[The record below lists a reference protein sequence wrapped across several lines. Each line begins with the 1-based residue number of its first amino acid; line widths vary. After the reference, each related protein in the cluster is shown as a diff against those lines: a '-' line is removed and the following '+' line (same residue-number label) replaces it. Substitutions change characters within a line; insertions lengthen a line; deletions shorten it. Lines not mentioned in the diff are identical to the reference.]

1 MTILEELQEK
11 ECQVMTQLKDFQR
24 ATVERV
30 DYLFRHQQN
39 RVLVADEVGLGKTLI
54 AKGVIAKTALL
65 RHEEGDDLFK
75 VVYVCSNQN
84 IARQNLDKLNI
95 FKESIDDYSDWRLS
109 MQFYAIE
116 QSEREKKNR
125 GQYVQLL
132 TLTPETSFNQRGGQG
147 TVKERAMI
155 TAVLNHIFEDQY
167 SNYNERIK
175 LTNALNDIMDSG
187 RKNSWSSESN
197 KWDNEIR
204 WYFPW
209 KSPIH
214 TKLLGDTEFM
224 KNVKDYLL
232 TGYGFKSNGKFIGYV
247 RRKFAE
253 ISIENLNP
261 DLVIMD
267 EFQRFKFLIDS
278 NDDSETTL
286 LAKKFLTPKDNST
299 ANEIRVLLLSATPY
313 KLFSTLDE
321 IGDDNNDE
329 HFNEF
334 KQVVKFLYDD
344 NNKFVDFQTVWND
357 YSMSLKELKNDGV
370 SILNLQQNVKL
381 AEEKLYGCMCRTE
394 RISVMDSTDYI
405 DDSSKRNYL
414 EINENDINSYREIVG
429 LIAKTELKTR
439 FTVDFIKSAPYIL
452 SFMQKYDLKKDIV
465 KFFSTHS
472 DRLPDAHSKLL
483 WLNKEAINNYKML
496 PKTNARFARLLDALF
511 INQTSPKNNPALFL
525 WVPPSMPYYEFGG
538 VYRGSEGFSKTLIFS
553 AWEMVPRVIASLVSF
568 EEERLTVGKLDK
580 HSNYFDS
587 NRSPQG
593 RIVLSND
600 NSKCLTY
607 PCRTF
612 AEMYKPQSGEKT
624 QSLDTLLSNIRKK
637 IAAEIELVYSTF
649 HIDKTDKGT
658 QDIRWYWAV
667 PQLLDKIHY
676 YDVPDSYILRNMYT
690 TNAINLGRQPD
701 DLVDVLSY
709 MVLGSPAVCLYR
721 THGDKFWA
729 YNLACEFVKY
739 FNTQTKTAIVELA
752 NHTKKYDDNNHW
764 QNVLLYCT
772 NGNFQ
777 AMIDEYIHLLKD
789 IKYDWGYIHNSFS
802 EALSLNTAT
811 LAADDYD
818 GFCKQ
823 MRRESRQPLNMRTH
837 YAVAFI
843 NGSAT
848 EKNVARKDS
857 IRNTFNSPFWPF
869 VLAST
874 SIGQEGLDFHLYCR
888 KIVHWNLPTNPIDL
902 EQREGRIN
910 RFKCLAIRQNLAR
923 KYASTVDFAKT
934 DDPWQQMFQ
943 AAQNDKPSNVSDLIP
958 FWCFGKDQ
966 EIKIER
972 QLLCYPYS
980 RDEFSYERLSKILSL
995 YRLTLGQPR
1004 QEELLEYVFREFGD
1018 GKDLKNLFINLSP
1031 YLKNTL

>member
-1 MTILEELQEK
+1 MTIIEQLNDK
-11 ECQVMTQLKDFQR
+11 EQKVMSQLKDFQR

-30 DYLFRHQQN
+30 EYLFQHEQN

-54 AKGVIAKTALL
+54 AKGVIAKTAKI
-65 RHEEGDDLFK
+65 RYQEGDNLFK

-84 IARQNLDKLNI
+84 IARQNIAKFDYQ
-95 FKESIDDYSDWRLS
+95 IDDYSKWRLS

-116 QSEREKKNR
+116 KGEREKINS

-132 TLTPETSFNQRGGQG
+132 TLTPDTSFNQRGGQG
-147 TVKERAMI
+147 TIDERAMI
-155 TAVLNHIFEDQY
+155 TVVLLQIIENQY
-167 SNYNERIK
+167 SNPENRCKAISRLK
-175 LTNALNDIMDSG
+175 QIM
-187 RKNSWSSESN
+187 NSRNYDTWLYRFN
-197 KWDNEIR
+197 YWNNEIR
-204 WYFPW
+204 QTFPW
-209 KSPIH
+209 KSDIH
-214 TKLLGDTEFM
+214 RLLLADSGFM
-224 KNVKDYLL
+224 SAIYYYLI
-232 TGYGFKSNGKFIGYV
+232 YDEGFKSIGRFIGFL

-253 ISIENLNP
+253 ISIEKLNP

-278 NDDSETTL
+278 DDDSEASI
-286 LAKKFLTPKDNST
+286 LAQKFLTPADTSS
-299 ANEIRVLLLSATPY
+299 ANLIRVLLLSATPY

-321 IGDDNNDE
+321 LGDDNDDE

-334 KQVVKFLYDD
+334 KSVVKFLYND
-344 NNKFVDFQTVWND
+344 NGKYTDFQTDWNN
-357 YSMSLKELKNDGV
+357 YSTSLKELKNDGFY
-370 SILNLQQNVKL
+370 ILNLQKNVKL

-414 EINENDINSYREIVG
+414 EINENDINSYREIIQ
-429 LIAKTELKTR
+429 LIAKTQIKPK
-439 FTVDFIKSAPYIL
+439 FTVDFIKSAPFIL
-452 SFMQKYDLKKDIV
+452 SFMQKYDLRKDLD
-465 KFFSTHS
+465 KYFRAHP
-472 DRLPDAHSKLL
+472 DQLPNAKSKLL
-483 WLNKEAINNYKML
+483 WVNKNSVNNYEKL
-496 PKTNARFARLLDALF
+496 PQTNARFARLIDEVFKSQSYA
-511 INQTSPKNNPALFL
+511 INNPALFL

-553 AWEMVPRVIASLVSF
+553 AWEMVPRMIASLASY

-612 AEMYKPQSGEKT
+612 AEMYKPQPGEKP
-624 QSLDTLLSNIRKK
+624 QSLDSLIGNIRKQ
-637 IAAEIELVYSTF
+637 IATEIEALCTKF
-649 HIDKTDKGT
+649 HVEKKDKGN
-658 QDIRWYWAV
+658 QDVDWYWAV
-667 PQLLDKIHY
+667 PQLLD
-676 YDVPDSYILRNMYT
+676 YINYRVYPYNNSIRNVFDGY
-690 TNAINLGRQPD
+690 NLKLGRQPD

-721 THGDKFWA
+721 ASKDIFWA
-729 YNLACEFVKY
+729 EELAKEFVRY
-739 FNTQTKTAIVELA
+739 FNTQAKTAIVELA
-752 NHTKKYDDNNHW
+752 NNTKKYDDNNHW

-789 IKYDWGYIHNSFS
+789 NKNDWNSIKSSFI
-802 EALSLNTAT
+802 EALGLNTAT
-811 LAADDYD
+811 LGMDSFRDY
-818 GFCKQ
+818 Q
-823 MRRESRQPLNMRTH
+823 NNMLNNGLQAQGMRTH
-837 YAVAFI
+837 YAVAFV
-843 NGSAT
+843 NSNT
-848 EKNVARKDS
+848 NDKTVARKDS

-888 KIVHWNLPTNPIDL
+888 KIVHWNLPNNPIDL

-923 KYASTVDFAKT
+923 KYAATVDFSKSI
-934 DDPWQQMFQ
+934 DPWQQMFD
-943 AAQNDKPSNVSDLIP
+943 AAHNDKPDNVSDLIP
-958 FWCFGKDQ
+958 YWCFGKDQ

-972 QLLCYPYS
+972 ILMNYPFS
-980 RDEFSYERLSKILSL
+980 RDETAYERLSKILSL

-1004 QEELLEYVFREFGD
+1004 QEELLEYVFREFGN
-1018 GKDLKNLFINLSP
+1018 GEDLKDLFINLSP
-1031 YLKNTL
+1031 INKDTK